1 MNTDGKGPDRGGS
14 TRYLAR
20 VTPEFEQGPIRPPS
34 EAQSLLVRV
43 VRNCPW
49 NKCAFCPVYKRR
61 KPSSRPTEDVL
72 ADIDGMAAAAD
83 EIRRSAGG
91 VGRGDDALAGFR
103 RARRDGAVPG
113 EAAQVA
119 LFRAAGG
126 RSAFLQDADP
136 CAVPAAKL
144 AEIVRRVRE
153 RFPGL
158 ERVTTY
164 ARASTLAKRSAEDL
178 RMVAEAGLSRVHV
191 GLETGSDEVL
201 ARVKKGTTAA
211 QQIDAGRKALGAG
224 FELCFYVMPGL
235 GGRDGSGEH
244 VRGTAEVIRAV
255 AGAAPAE
262 RPLVVRLRTTAVA
275 PGVPLWEEHE
285 AGRFELPDDVETARE
300 IRALLE
306 AVRDSRLLLVSD
318 HSLNLLPELEGE
330 LPGDAE
336 RLVGVVD
343 EFLALPEDERA
354 AFALGRRIG
363 AYWTLADR
371 GDPGRR
377 AVVERAAE
385 SLGART
391 TQEILAAAAELR
403 SRYV

>member
-1 MNTDGKGPDRGGS
+1 MDTDGEDRGGS
-14 TRYLAR
+14 ARYRAV
-20 VTPEFEQGPIRPPS
+20 VTPGFEQGPIRPPS
-34 EAQSLLVRV
+34 EARSLLVRV

-72 ADIDGMAAAAD
+72 ADVDAMAAAEE
-83 EIRRSAGG
+83 EIRRGAWAA
-91 VGRGDDALAGFR
+91 GRGDDVVAGFR
-103 RARRDGAVPG
+103 RARRDGAVPD

-119 LFRAAGG
+119 LFLVAGG

-153 RFPGL
+153 RFGGL

-178 RMVAEAGLSRVHV
+178 RMVAEAGLTRVHV
-191 GLETGSDEVL
+191 GLESGSDEVL
-201 ARVKKGTTAA
+201 ERVKKGATAA
-211 QQIDAGRKALGAG
+211 QQIAAGRKALGAG

-255 AGAAPAE
+255 AEAAPAE

-275 PGVPLWEEHE
+275 AGVPLWEEQE

-300 IRALLE
+300 IRDLLE
-306 AVRDSRLLLVSD
+306 RVGDTRLVLVSD
-318 HSLNLLPELEGE
+318 HSLNLLPELEGD
-330 LPGDAE
+330 LPGDGE
-336 RLVGVVD
+336 RLIGVVD
-343 EFLALPEDERA
+343 EFLALPEEERA
-354 AFALGRRIG
+354 AFAMGRRIG

-371 GDPGRR
+371 GDPARR
-377 AVVERAAE
+377 AAVEHAVGA
-385 SLGART
+385 LGART
-391 TQEILAAAAELR
+391 AQEILAAAAELR
-403 SRYV
+403 SRFV